1 MVDFPTPETQKVDK
15 QNIANQ
21 MTSSKLSFIGFPGE
35 IYRKPMAFT
44 MVLPWN
50 LLVSC
55 RFSQENGVAGPL
67 RRFAGSRVSPPKE
80 PGSSWASQLKGL
92 ISKQSPSRGAGHRYD
107 ITFVHCTHTYIYI
120 FVWLVKLYL
129 YLELLFL
136 HLGKNKWM
144 SGGYSTQWPRTS
156 ARSSGHL
163 PTVAP
168 HSRHSMLQEVESH
181 NGFQGRRFL
190 DTTSSD
196 WWF

>member
-1 MVDFPTPETQKVDK
+1 MDFHLLIYHAGFAVDVPFTFLHPNPDLKRWDVSFLISRSWRYYSIISVLYPYYTKYLLMVDFPTPETQKVDK

-107 ITFVHCTHTYIYI
+107 ITFVHCTHTHIYIYI
-120 FVWLVKLYL
+120 CLI
-129 YLELLFL
+129 
-136 HLGKNKWM
+136 
-144 SGGYSTQWPRTS
+144 S
-156 ARSSGHL
+156 
-163 PTVAP
+163 
-168 HSRHSMLQEVESH
+168 
-181 NGFQGRRFL
+181 
-190 DTTSSD
+190 
-196 WWF
+196 